1 MTNILINVMFENY
14 RGLRYNTCAYNFCV
28 RGKGFMIAYIL
39 IGILVIAVVI
49 LAFLFF
55 KEKKANEQR
64 EKTFYSELTK
74 SVSELQQEQN
84 DSTNHLNESIS
95 GGFDEINSLIDDV
108 LKRFDE
114 KMQDTDAALQEY
126 VNDTKLRFSDASEA
140 FNKKIELLATIIE
153 QISKDNA
160 DLRKKLEFFTEI
172 DSDSKRI
179 NETEDVEKREALIQQ
194 ALKELSLDSQANE
207 SLPEEKESLKEEY
220 ETIGN
225 QQESST
231 LDNEQKAAFKIMEMT
246 SDNLFITGKA
256 GTGKSF
262 LLDTFR
268 SGTKKKTLTL
278 APTGIAALN
287 VKGVTIHTAFGYDNL
302 EKISIEDLSASTLRL
317 KNEKQQ
323 VLKEIDTLIIDEI
336 SMVRVDTFD
345 KIDKILK
352 IINKN
357 AKPFGG
363 KQVIVFGDLFQ
374 LPPIVQT
381 EEERKYLAA
390 HYDDIFFFN
399 SIAYSKGNFG
409 FMELTKNHRQ
419 KDDKQ
424 YFEVLNRIR
433 EGRFDNSDLD
443 KLNSRLVHNKE
454 ELRRVMTLF
463 PKKDMAEALNKAEL
477 ARIEAKEYVYK
488 AQITKNLNKDKT
500 LKLEKRF
507 PIAEELHLKRGALVM
522 MVANDQEK
530 RWVNGTIGIIHS
542 LYDDRIMVTINGMTY
557 EVYKTDFTQREAI
570 YESGKI
576 VYKDILTV
584 MQYPIVLAYAITIHK
599 SQGMTYQH
607 LACDISKC
615 FAPGQAYVA
624 LSRCSSIDGLHLLTK
639 INGTGI
645 QPNKTVVDFY
655 NNQLMKKAQQA

>member
-1 MTNILINVMFENY
+1 
-14 RGLRYNTCAYNFCV
+14 
-28 RGKGFMIAYIL
+28 MIAYIL
-39 IGILVIAVVI
+39 IGILIIAVVI
-49 LAFLFF
+49 LVFLFL

-64 EKTFYSELTK
+64 EKSFYSELTK

-84 DSTNHLNESIS
+84 ESTNHLNESIS

-108 LKRFDE
+108 VKRFNE
-114 KMQDTDAALQEY
+114 KMQDTDASLQEY
-126 VNDTKLRFSDASEA
+126 VNDTKLRLSDASEA

-172 DSDSKRI
+172 DSDSKSI

-207 SLPEEKESLKEEY
+207 SRPEEKESLKEEY

-268 SGTKKKTLTL
+268 RGTKKKTLTL

-287 VKGVTIHTAFGYDNL
+287 VNGTTIHTAFGYNNL

-336 SMVRVDTFD
+336 SMVRVDVFD

-352 IINKN
+352 IINKS

-374 LPPIVQT
+374 LPPVT
-381 EEERKYLAA
+381 KRNEEKYLTD
-390 HYDDIFFFN
+390 YYGGIFFFN
-399 SIAYSKGNFG
+399 SKAYSNGNFG
-409 FMELTKNHRQ
+409 FIELIENHRQ

-424 YFEVLNRIR
+424 YFEILNRIR
-433 EGRFDNSDLD
+433 EGCFDNSDLE
-443 KLNSRLVHNKE
+443 KLNSRLIHNKE

-463 PKKDMAEALNKAEL
+463 PKKAEAEALNKAEL

-488 AQITKNLNKDKT
+488 AQITKNLYKDKT
-500 LKLEKRF
+500 LQLESSF

-542 LYDDRIMVTINGMTY
+542 LYENRIMVTINGRTY

-570 YESGKI
+570 YENGSI
-576 VYKDILTV
+576 VYKDMLTV
-584 MQYPIVLAYAITIHK
+584 MQYPIVLAYSITIHK
-599 SQGMTYQH
+599 SQGMTYQR
-607 LACDISKC
+607 LACDISEC

>member
-1 MTNILINVMFENY
+1 
-14 RGLRYNTCAYNFCV
+14 
-28 RGKGFMIAYIL
+28 MIAYIL
-39 IGILVIAVVI
+39 IGILIIAVVI
-49 LAFLFF
+49 LVFLFL

-64 EKTFYSELTK
+64 EKSFYSELTK

-84 DSTNHLNESIS
+84 ESTNHLNESIS

-108 LKRFDE
+108 VKRFNE
-114 KMQDTDAALQEY
+114 KMQDTDASLQEY
-126 VNDTKLRFSDASEA
+126 VNDTKLRLSDASEA

-172 DSDSKRI
+172 DSDSKSI

-268 SGTKKKTLTL
+268 RGTRKKTLTL
-278 APTGIAALN
+278 APTGISALN
-287 VKGVTIHTAFGYDNL
+287 VNGVTIHTAFGYNNL
-302 EKISIEDLSASTLRL
+302 EKISLEDLSASTLRL

-352 IINKN
+352 IINKS

-374 LPPIVQT
+374 LPPIANKK
-381 EEERKYLAA
+381 EENYLTD
-390 HYDDIFFFN
+390 YYGGIFFFN
-399 SIAYSKGNFG
+399 SKAYGNGNFG
-409 FMELTKNHRQ
+409 FIELIENHRQ
-419 KDDKQ
+419 KDDNE
-424 YFEVLNRIR
+424 YFEILNRIR
-433 EGRFDNSDLD
+433 EGRFNKTDLE
-443 KLNSRLVHNKE
+443 KLNNRFIQDKK

-463 PKKDMAEALNKAEL
+463 PKKAEAEALNKLEL

-488 AQITKNLNKDKT
+488 AQIIKNLYKDKT
-500 LKLEKRF
+500 LQLESSF

-542 LYDDRIMVTINGMTY
+542 LYDDRIMVTINGTTY

-570 YESGKI
+570 YENGSI
-576 VYKDILTV
+576 VYKDMLTV
-584 MQYPIVLAYAITIHK
+584 MQYPIVLAYSITIHK
-599 SQGMTYQH
+599 SQGMTYQR
-607 LACDISKC
+607 LACDISEC

-624 LSRCSSIDGLHLLTK
+624 LSRCSSMDGLHLLTK